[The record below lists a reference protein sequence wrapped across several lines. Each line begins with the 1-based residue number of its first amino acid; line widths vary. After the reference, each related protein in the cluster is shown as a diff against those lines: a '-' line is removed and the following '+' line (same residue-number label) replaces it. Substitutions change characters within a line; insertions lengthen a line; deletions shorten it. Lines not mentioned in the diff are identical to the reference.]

1 MFALTVH
8 TWEASRDEIRPAFAG
23 NELLDRMK
31 AETGDVAHPYVLNPI
46 PAAQSPNLRDLQ
58 STTERTRLAG
68 NRTRLANKQTNKQTN
83 AEPTHRVLCLFVY
96 LPSDVALHS
105 YA

>member
-31 AETGDVAHPYVLNPI
+31 AETGDVAHPYVLDPM
-46 PAAQSPNLRDLQ
+46 PAAQSPNL
-58 STTERTRLAG
+58 
-68 NRTRLANKQTNKQTN
+68 
-83 AEPTHRVLCLFVY
+83 
-96 LPSDVALHS
+96 
-105 YA
+105 